1 MIWRILTWACRLF
14 LGGIF
19 IYAGIAKVGNPL
31 QFAAA
36 VEGYQLISTDLV
48 IRVVKILPW
57 LEIILGAVL
66 LLGFKI
72 RYTAGL
78 AGTIMVFFIGVMLL
92 TYLRGLEV
100 DCGCF
105 GTGEKI
111 SLFTLVREALF
122 LLPALFLVIRPW
134 LEKGFRVRFFSD
146 HSPER

>member
-1 MIWRILTWACRLF
+1 MIWPILTWVCRLF

-19 IYAGIAKVGNPL
+19 IYAGTAKVTNPM

-36 VEGYQLISTDLV
+36 VEGYQLISTELV
-48 IRVVKILPW
+48 IWVVKILPW
-57 LEIILGAVL
+57 VEIVLGAVL

-78 AGTIMVFFIGVMLL
+78 AGTVMAFFIGVMSL

-100 DCGCF
+100 ECGCF

-122 LLPALFLVIRPW
+122 LVPALFLVIRPW
-134 LEKGFRVRFFSD
+134 LEKGFRDRFFSD
-146 HSPER
+146 HWSER